1 MIYITVVLIDKIHQ
15 MEYSDWKLLTQRCKA
30 MKIQTSVR
38 VEDVFYN
45 EAKEV
50 FQQFGLSFG
59 DAVNIFLA
67 KVAMEKGIPFDLT
80 LPSDEL
86 KSRVNNLETDTNTE
100 TYKSSDALFEDQ

>member
-1 MIYITVVLIDKIHQ
+1 
-15 MEYSDWKLLTQRCKA
+15 

-38 VEDVFYN
+38 VEDKFYN

-50 FQQFGLSFG
+50 FQKFGLSFG

-67 KVAMEKGIPFDLT
+67 KVAMERGFPFDLT

-86 KSRVNNLETDTNTE
+86 EKRVKNLEDNKNTQ
-100 TYKSSDALFEDQ
+100 TYKKANELFDDLGI

>member
-1 MIYITVVLIDKIHQ
+1 
-15 MEYSDWKLLTQRCKA
+15 

-38 VEDVFYN
+38 VEDVVYN

-50 FQQFGLSFG
+50 FQKFGLSFG

-86 KSRVNNLETDTNTE
+86 MSRAKNIETNTNTQVYKTSE
-100 TYKSSDALFEDQ
+100 TLFEDLGI

>member
-1 MIYITVVLIDKIHQ
+1 
-15 MEYSDWKLLTQRCKA
+15 

-50 FQQFGLSFG
+50 FQRFGLTFG

-67 KVAMEKGIPFDLT
+67 KVAMEQGIPFDLT
-80 LPSDEL
+80 LPSKEL
-86 KSRVNNLETDTNTE
+86 ENRLENMETNTNTQ
-100 TYKSSDALFEDQ
+100 TYKITDALFEDLGI